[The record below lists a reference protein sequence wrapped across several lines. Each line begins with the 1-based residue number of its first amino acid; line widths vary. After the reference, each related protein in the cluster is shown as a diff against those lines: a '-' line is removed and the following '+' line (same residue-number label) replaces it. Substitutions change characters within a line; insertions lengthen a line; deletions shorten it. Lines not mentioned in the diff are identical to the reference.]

1 MARGRHPPQKRLT
14 RREKAREARI
24 AALAARHEAQARTE
38 YKPSAKNS
46 VKLEPKNN
54 NQRTALRLLDEGLP
68 VVFLT
73 GSAGTGKSMLAAYRA
88 ANLLRSETI
97 KKLYL
102 VRPAVSVGKSVGLL
116 PGDIKEKLAPYF
128 AQTMAHLGKFLGVD
142 YVNGC
147 LERGAI
153 EMKPVE
159 YLRGMSFENCM
170 VIAEE
175 VQNFTK
181 EEMEMMLTRLGENC
195 TIVFTG
201 DTKQHDLKGES
212 GLDQTI
218 NLLNKILQGHPE
230 YMTHEDMDE
239 LDAGI
244 GIVKFTPEDV
254 VRSGLTRAFVKL
266 YYHNS

>member
-1 MARGRHPPQKRLT
+1 MGRGRQPPNKKLT
-14 RREKAREARI
+14 RREQAREARI
-24 AALAARHEAQARTE
+24 AALAARHDAQARSE
-38 YKPSAKNS
+38 YKPKPQTS

-54 NQRTALRLLDEGLP
+54 NQRTALRLLDEGTP
-68 VVFLT
+68 IVFLT

-88 ANLLRSETI
+88 ANLLRSNQIE
-97 KKLYL
+97 KVYL

-128 AQTMAHLGKFLGVD
+128 AQTMAHLTRFLGKD
-142 YVNGC
+142 YVDGC

-159 YLRGMSFENCM
+159 YLRGMSFEHCM

-175 VQNFTK
+175 VQNFTG
-181 EEMEMMLTRLGENC
+181 EEMEMMLTRHGENC

-201 DTKQHDLKGES
+201 DTKQHDLKGVS

-218 NLLNKILQGHPE
+218 DLLDKILQGHPE
-230 YMTHEDMDE
+230 YMDHEDMDE

-244 GIVKFTPEDV
+244 GVVRFVPEDV
-254 VRSGLTRAFVKL
+254 VRSGLTKAFVKL
-266 YYHNS
+266 YYYNT